1 MKELLNLLTSRR
13 CHLCLSYT
21 LKLASEGFANR
32 GRRSRSC
39 RSALYLAL
47 YSQLQGLGFYKICS
61 SLGYSDRG
69 TRLLCGVRDSP
80 LITGQLSL
88 EQLSVFGDNS
98 CAGFTCKPIVVA
110 QFRPSGLK

>member
-32 GRRSRSC
+32 GGRSRSC

-69 TRLLCGVRDSP
+69 TRLLCGVLDSP

-88 EQLSVFGDNS
+88 EQLSLSLVITRALDLLVS
-98 CAGFTCKPIVVA
+98 PLWL
-110 QFRPSGLK
+110 RSLGLQG